1 MRVELVFI
9 NKDLQR
15 MSIDSAENSESPK
28 KPNFATAGALVLAA
42 ALLAGCSSVPD
53 WANPVEWY
61 EGAADAI
68 SGNDEPESARPSDA
82 KVEQETPGGDRKFPN
97 LASVPDRPAAPT
109 EEERKRLAEQLTAD
123 RENAKYSEE
132 TIKRQSA
139 VTPPPPPPPSTAAA
153 APTPPAAAATV
164 ARPPASSTPVQPS
177 ARPVPPPPPQTASVP
192 PAPQS
197 SPRLGPTP
205 PSRPPQFAAPPPR
218 AEATVPPGSAVRS
231 LANRPSP
238 STRSVSRIGN
248 PTFGAP
254 PADIAASL
262 GGGAPAA
269 MSDGFAPSPL
279 APIAGTRSAQQVAA
293 GEPVGVVRFK
303 AGSASL
309 SSRERQGLRQIAQV
323 FRQRGGAIRVEGH
336 ASSRT
341 RNMDPVQHH
350 LVNFNVSLNRANA
363 VARELVR
370 QGVPKEAVFVSALSD
385 SRPLY
390 YEVMPAGDAGNQR
403 VEVYFVN

>member
-1 MRVELVFI
+1 
-9 NKDLQR
+9 

-139 VTPPPPPPPSTAAA
+139 VTPPPQA
-153 APTPPAAAATV
+153 
-164 ARPPASSTPVQPS
+164 
-177 ARPVPPPPPQTASVP
+177 ASVP

-218 AEATVPPGSAVRS
+218 VEATVPPGSAVRS

-279 APIAGTRSAQQVAA
+279 APIAGTRSAQQVTA

-370 QGVPKEAVFVSALSD
+370 QGVPEEAVFVSALSD

-390 YEVMPAGDAGNQR
+390 YEVMPAGEAGNQR

>member
-1 MRVELVFI
+1 LHNNRIAVAGRVVRVELVFI

-139 VTPPPPPPPSTAAA
+139 V
-153 APTPPAAAATV
+153 

-177 ARPVPPPPPQTASVP
+177 ARPLPPPPPQTASVP

-197 SPRLGPTP
+197 FPRLGPTP

-279 APIAGTRSAQQVAA
+279 APIAGTRSAQQVTA

-370 QGVPKEAVFVSALSD
+370 QGVPEEAVFVSALSD

-390 YEVMPAGDAGNQR
+390 YEVMPAGEAGNQR

>member
-1 MRVELVFI
+1 T
-9 NKDLQR
+9 
-15 MSIDSAENSESPK
+15 
-28 KPNFATAGALVLAA
+28 AT
-42 ALLAGCSSVPD
+42 
-53 WANPVEWY
+53 
-61 EGAADAI
+61 
-68 SGNDEPESARPSDA
+68 
-82 KVEQETPGGDRKFPN
+82 
-97 LASVPDRPAAPT
+97 PA
-109 EEERKRLAEQLTAD
+109 
-123 RENAKYSEE
+123 
-132 TIKRQSA
+132 
-139 VTPPPPPPPSTAAA
+139 PPPAPPP
-153 APTPPAAAATV
+153 APV
-164 ARPPASSTPVQPS
+164 AS
-177 ARPVPPPPPQTASVP
+177 APPPPQPAPAPVASSLP
-192 PAPQS
+192 PRPSVAAAPQS
-197 SPRLGPTP
+197 PSRLGPTP
-205 PSRPPQFAAPPPR
+205 SSRPPQFAPPPPTAR
-218 AEATVPPGSAVRS
+218 ATVPSGAAVRS
-231 LANRPSP
+231 LATRPSP

-262 GGGAPAA
+262 GAGTPSAAPA
-269 MSDGFAPSPL
+269 GFGQEPL
-279 APIAGTRSAQQVAA
+279 APIAGTRSAQPVTP

-309 SSRERQGLRQIAQV
+309 SSRERQGLRRIAQE

-370 QGVPKEAVFVSALSD
+370 QGVPEEAVFVAALSD

>member
-1 MRVELVFI
+1 M
-9 NKDLQR
+9 
-15 MSIDSAENSESPK
+15 
-28 KPNFATAGALVLAA
+28 
-42 ALLAGCSSVPD
+42 
-53 WANPVEWY
+53 
-61 EGAADAI
+61 
-68 SGNDEPESARPSDA
+68 
-82 KVEQETPGGDRKFPN
+82 
-97 LASVPDRPAAPT
+97 
-109 EEERKRLAEQLTAD
+109 
-123 RENAKYSEE
+123 
-132 TIKRQSA
+132 
-139 VTPPPPPPPSTAAA
+139 
-153 APTPPAAAATV
+153 
-164 ARPPASSTPVQPS
+164 
-177 ARPVPPPPPQTASVP
+177 
-192 PAPQS
+192 
-197 SPRLGPTP
+197 
-205 PSRPPQFAAPPPR
+205 
-218 AEATVPPGSAVRS
+218 PPGSAVRS

-269 MSDGFAPSPL
+269 MSDGFAQSPL

-370 QGVPKEAVFVSALSD
+370 QGVPEEAVFVSALSD

>member
-1 MRVELVFI
+1 VELVFI

-139 VTPPPPPPPSTAAA
+139 VTPPP
-153 APTPPAAAATV
+153 
-164 ARPPASSTPVQPS
+164 
-177 ARPVPPPPPQTASVP
+177 QTASVP

-279 APIAGTRSAQQVAA
+279 APIAGTRSAQQVTA

-370 QGVPKEAVFVSALSD
+370 QGVPEEAVFVSALSD

-390 YEVMPAGDAGNQR
+390 YEVMPAGEAGNQR